1 MTDVAVPFTGWGRD
15 TWSAQAF
22 GEGNVTT
29 TALSGFVGNVTTV
42 TESNISVP
50 LVGVHATSN
59 FGGIMVE
66 PDLNVFPGGV
76 QASIP
81 SPTVTTTIS
90 VAVDA
95 ISASLVAA
103 IPAIQDIV
111 IDVEFGVNGEQ
122 ATAEISGVTVAPDTN
137 IFPIGLQALGVA
149 GSGTTIIGDSNLT
162 LSGLEASAVGAG
174 VITKISVRPLLVGQQ
189 ANAGT
194 SGVLVWGVIVPN
206 QASEFEQIS
215 PNGQS
220 NWVEI
225 TPEVA

>member
-15 TWSAQAF
+15 AWSAQGF
-22 GEGNVTT
+22 GEGSVTT
-29 TALSGFVGNVTTV
+29 TALSGFVGNVTTETV
-42 TESNISVP
+42 SNVSVP
-50 LVGVHATSN
+50 LVGVEAAAH

-66 PDLNVFPGGV
+66 PDLRVFPGGL
-76 QASIP
+76 QATVP
-81 SPTVTTTIS
+81 SPTVTTDIS

-95 ISASLVAA
+95 ISTGLVSGFSATDV
-103 IPAIQDIV
+103 I

-122 ATAEISGVTVAPDTN
+122 ALAQISGVTVAPDTN
-137 IFPIGLQALGVA
+137 IFPIGLQALGVV

-162 LSGLEASAVGAG
+162 LSGLEASAIGSG
-174 VITKISVRPLLVGQQ
+174 VDTTISVRPLLVGQQ
-189 ANAGT
+189 ADATT

-206 QASEFEQIS
+206 QTSGFEPVS